1 MQIELSS
8 MRNSIVNANKKRGE
22 YASFKEENEQMQ
34 KLGIKDDE

>member
-1 MQIELSS
+1 

-34 KLGIKDDE
+34 KLGINDYE